1 MAAEM
6 NGEKSSEKVTYK
18 CVIGMKLPSLNDY
31 VKVCRANAFQ
41 ASKYK
46 KRLEEEIG
54 LYIARLPRFNKPI
67 KIHFHW
73 VEGNKRR
80 DLDNVAFSKK
90 FILDAMVKAGKLQD
104 DNRRYVTAF
113 TDTFS
118 YDKETKVIL
127 TIEELEE

>member
-1 MAAEM
+1 MAAE
-6 NGEKSSEKVTYK
+6 NNSEQCLGKVT
-18 CVIGMKLPSLNDY
+18 CEIDMKLPSLNDY
-31 VKVCRANAFQ
+31 IKVCRSNPFQ
-41 ASKYK
+41 ASKFK
-46 KRLEEEIG
+46 KNLERDIG
-54 LYIARLPRFNKPI
+54 VYIQKLPQFQKPI

-80 DLDNVAFSKK
+80 DIDNVAAGKK

-104 DNRRYVTAF
+104 DNRRFVTAF

-127 TIEELEE
+127 TIEEVE